1 MLTRK
6 EDKHPPRAQMAIW
19 FADLSSFSEASVDH
33 NPYTMKPIR
42 CYWSVIT
49 RCIEPRGSRLVRYQL
64 HFFGLD
70 GWEQE
75 ALVLASFDEAWD
87 YAHELLDPVQPTWN
101 RCELLLIRGF
111 SCLDPIWL
119 WPWGACT

>member
-1 MLTRK
+1 MLTRDDI
-6 EDKHPPRAQMAIW
+6 EQPYRALMAIR
-19 FADLSSFSEASVDH
+19 FADLSSFPEASVTE
-33 NPYTMKPIR
+33 YAWTEEPIR

-111 SCLDPIWL
+111 SCLDPTWL
-119 WPWGACT
+119 RPWGACT